1 MGLLN
6 NSAYVVM
13 IAGAKSISEGGTALV
28 FLCNVFPSLLVKL
41 SAPCWFHLIGYKAR
55 IYLCAILFAM
65 SFCMVGFY
73 ADIDVEEDSN
83 QSSRY
88 IEEME
93 LMGVALSAF
102 GGGLGE
108 ASLLALAGRYD
119 INQEGVNLTAFSSG
133 TGLAGV
139 FGFLWVEVFHEWL
152 GWSFTTTLLLA
163 NILALLYALTY
174 LFLLAEDTSMNIT
187 LRNDEDLGHE
197 MGAPLRDVQSINS
210 EDYEELEMHT
220 LPETITENTQ
230 EKKNQIQKI
239 KYNSRT
245 SLNAFVKGYEGL
257 DHSDHTS
264 DNNPNSINDNAQ
276 RIPLELLN
284 VDNISGW
291 DRFRLV
297 ASLWP
302 YMVPL
307 FFVYFA
313 EYALQSGAW
322 TAIGFPVEDINAR
335 NTFYT
340 NANWLYQAGVFVS
353 RSSGTLYQASMT
365 TLWILP
371 FVQIINLIFF
381 VYTSIY
387 HIWYNSGLFI
397 LCFGTGLI
405 GGAVYV
411 NAYTRINSDLP
422 SHQKEFSLA
431 SASVADSFGIVLA
444 DIAGLFIQSCVYKA
458 NSIPGADVTCPIR

>member
-340 NANWLYQAGVFVS
+340 NANWLVS
-353 RSSGTLYQASMT
+353 PLSK
-365 TLWILP
+365 
-371 FVQIINLIFF
+371 IISLF
-381 VYTSIY
+381 
-387 HIWYNSGLFI
+387 FI
-397 LCFGTGLI
+397 LLI
-405 GGAVYV
+405 LMFCIVSFNIFKSVSSWCLCEPIFWYIISSLHDH
-411 NAYTRINSDLP
+411 TLDLTIC
-422 SHQKEFSLA
+422 SNHQFN
-431 SASVADSFGIVLA
+431 
-444 DIAGLFIQSCVYKA
+444 LFCLYFHLSYMV
-458 NSIPGADVTCPIR
+458 